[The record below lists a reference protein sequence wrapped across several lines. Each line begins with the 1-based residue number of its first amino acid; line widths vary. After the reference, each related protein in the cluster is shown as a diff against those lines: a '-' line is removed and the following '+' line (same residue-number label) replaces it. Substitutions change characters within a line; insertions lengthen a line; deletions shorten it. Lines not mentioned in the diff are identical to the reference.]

1 MLILPAQFSQWT
13 SMLEAPPPHSSNL
26 LRCWQPSCS
35 PPPNCHP
42 WSLPAPWPADHPRFY
57 MRAVPTISQCSCVA
71 CIAVKFCNA
80 CCAGFF
86 PSKAL
91 QCYMS
96 SCRHGVFF
104 NILEGCSEDMTFW
117 RGQIN
122 MNQPRIRLLQQNKS
136 WDQRSLLLHRSTSA
150 SKRWCRWNRTIQA
163 RRFQHE
169 LKHKAVRLPGTAMES
184 LYRHPHLCALGQL
197 PNRATLFSYSGRSRC
212 RDSG

>member
-1 MLILPAQFSQWT
+1 MLAAFVFTATKLSSLIT
-13 SMLEAPPPHSSNL
+13 SSSLASRPSTLLYESGSNYL
-26 LRCWQPSCS
+26 SMFLRCMHC
-35 PPPNCHP
+35 CEI
-42 WSLPAPWPADHPRFY
+42 L
-57 MRAVPTISQCSCVA
+57 QCMLRR
-71 CIAVKFCNA
+71 
-80 CCAGFF
+80 FF

-197 PNRATLFSYSGRSRC
+197 PNRATLSSYSGRSRC